1 MQQAPRACHLCT
13 VTYLEGHED
22 FVSCTAIST
31 DSKLVASGSYDA
43 AIKLWFQEWPTALR
57 SWSNAHLHTAG
68 RKAHPHAFTYGCVSN
83 TCILA
88 KCILYT
94 TLWPEQHSP
103 AKCILHTTLL
113 PAQHSPAKC
122 ILYTTL
128 LPAQHS
134 PFKMLGTAMHT
145 RTHMQALCTKGAK
158 SRTQPSYSIQHIHSK
173 ELMHR
178 KITKCAW
185 LND

>member
-83 TCILA
+83 TCIWA
-88 KCILYT
+88 KCHLAHNT
-94 TLWPEQHSP
+94 F
-103 AKCILHTTLL
+103 AC
-113 PAQHSPAKC
+113 AA
-122 ILYTTL
+122 
-128 LPAQHS
+128 
-134 PFKMLGTAMHT
+134 F
-145 RTHMQALCTKGAK
+145 
-158 SRTQPSYSIQHIHSK
+158 SIQVVGHSHAYTHTHAGF
-173 ELMHR
+173 MHQGGEISHAALIQHPAYSLER
-178 KITKCAW
+178 IDAQENHQVCMVE
-185 LND
+185 